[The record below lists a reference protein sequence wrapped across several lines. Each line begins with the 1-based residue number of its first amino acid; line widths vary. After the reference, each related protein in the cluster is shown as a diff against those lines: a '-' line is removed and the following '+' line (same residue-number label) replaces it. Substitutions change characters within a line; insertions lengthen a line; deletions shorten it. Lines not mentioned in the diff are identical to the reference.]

1 MALSKERKAELVKKF
16 GKNEKDT
23 GSVQVQVAL
32 LTEQI
37 KALTAHLKKNHKDA
51 ASKRGLMIL
60 VGQRRSLLDYLIRTR
75 ILMPSTALLSMRT
88 RHVTG
93 Q

>member
-1 MALSKERKAELVKKF
+1 MALSKERKAEIVKQY

-23 GSVQVQVAL
+23 GSVEVQVAL

-51 ASKRGLMIL
+51 SSKRGLMVL
-60 VGQRRSLLDYLIRTR
+60 VGQRRSLLDYLARTDR
-75 ILMPSTALLSMRT
+75 EAYLRLIVNLGLRK
-88 RHVTG
+88 
-93 Q
+93 

>member
-1 MALSKERKAELVKKF
+1 MALSKERKAEIVKKF

-37 KALTAHLKKNHKDA
+37 KALTTHLKNNKGDA
-51 ASKRGLMIL
+51 ASKRGLAIL
-60 VGQRRSLLDYLIRTR
+60 VGQRRSLLDYLIRTDR
-75 ILMPSTALLSMRT
+75 DAYTKLIFELGLRK
-88 RHVTG
+88 
-93 Q
+93 

>member
-37 KALTAHLKKNHKDA
+37 NALTAHMKANHNDA
-51 ASKRGLMIL
+51 SSKRALSVL
-60 VGQRRSLLDYLIRTR
+60 VGQRRSLLDYLIRTDR
-75 ILMPSTALLSMRT
+75 EAYVFIEHLMAL
-88 RHVTG
+88 
-93 Q
+93 